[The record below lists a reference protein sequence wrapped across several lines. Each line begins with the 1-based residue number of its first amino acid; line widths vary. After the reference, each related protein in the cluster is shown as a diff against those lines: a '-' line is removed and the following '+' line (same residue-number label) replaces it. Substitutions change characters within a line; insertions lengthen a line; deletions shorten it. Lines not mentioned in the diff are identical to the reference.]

1 MRPVSQR
8 HTIQK
13 KQTGTGHNSKTE
25 MKRKGNEGILVVIS
39 FHGTFGVGLVIFPT
53 EGFLRRFAIII

>member
-1 MRPVSQR
+1 
-8 HTIQK
+8 
-13 KQTGTGHNSKTE
+13 

-53 EGFLRRFAIII
+53 EGFLRRFAILI